1 MASSSIPAGYK
12 FHPSD
17 EDVVRFYLHP
27 KATGQPLPYP
37 DIIVEFDPYGE
48 KEPSEIWD
56 MFGGPSIDETEDLF
70 FFTKLKRLSRSRVNR
85 SVGSGGT
92 WSNESSKTIY
102 ARGTRIPIAK
112 KRNFRY
118 ENPGSPQD
126 GAWLMREYSLPMK
139 TQPDVGS
146 SSSSSYVVCRLS
158 KNDRPKAKVIREEE
172 EDDDEEE
179 APAKKEKMKSLINL
193 HKRKIDQER

>member
-17 EDVVRFYLHP
+17 EDVVRFYLRP

-37 DIIVEFDPYGE
+37 DIIVEFDLYGE

-102 ARGTRIPIAK
+102 AGGTRIPIAN
-112 KRNFRY
+112 KRSLRY
-118 ENPGSPQD
+118 ENPRSPQH
-126 GAWLMREYSLPMK
+126 GACRHMKEYTLPIK
-139 TQPDVGS
+139 IQLDVGS
-146 SSSSSYVVCRLS
+146 SFSSSYVVCRLS
-158 KNDRPKAKVIREEE
+158 K
-172 EDDDEEE
+172 
-179 APAKKEKMKSLINL
+179 
-193 HKRKIDQER
+193 HERR

>member
-1 MASSSIPAGYK
+1 MASYSIPAGYK

-17 EDVVRFYLHP
+17 EDVVRFYLRP

-37 DIIVEFDPYGE
+37 DIVFEFDLYGE

-56 MFGGPSIDETEDLF
+56 MFGGPSLDETEDLF
-70 FFTKLKRLSRSRVNR
+70 FFTKLKPLSRSRVNR
-85 SVGSGGT
+85 SVGIGGT
-92 WSNESSKTIY
+92 WSNESSKTIF
-102 ARGTRIPIAK
+102 ARGTRIPIAM

-126 GAWLMREYSLPMK
+126 GAWIMREYSLPMK

-158 KNDRPKAKVIREEE
+158 KNDRPKQKVVGEV
-172 EDDDEEE
+172 
-179 APAKKEKMKSLINL
+179 PPKKEEMKSLINL